1 MAEVGVRGGRP
12 TRVAKCGAASV
23 PRVHGRPEFHARSAG
38 LELAR
43 EPRQPASRSALG
55 NHDFPRP
62 HQRAS
67 RRLTRHAH
75 PPLPPAKLAF
85 VLLTVAGASIA
96 AADVERPVSARRV
109 VPTTP
114 LGGSRSPLSPR
125 CGPDSDDVP
134 LTNATGAISDG
145 SGPGL
150 YLPHTDCTWIVRPST
165 LAPPPTPTARL
176 RPSLLSP
183 RRRRHNP
190 RLRALRHRLRRRLP
204 VRHRPRRLR
213 SRPRP
218 SPRARPVHRRSP
230 RPLRRSF
237 RRRRRAHPPFRRRR
251 QPRRGFSRSSTS
263 PTARA
268 TTTAPREV
276 DASAASARVTTDGS
290 DRTAPYRFRPSSATA
305 RRPEASSA
313 SERRDIFASSR
324 RRSRRISCS
333 SSR

>member
-1 MAEVGVRGGRP
+1 MGVRR
-12 TRVAKCGAASV
+12 
-23 PRVHGRPEFHARSAG
+23 
-38 LELAR
+38 
-43 EPRQPASRSALG
+43 ASRSVAQRACPESTEGPSSTRGRPDLSSLASLG
-55 NHDFPRP
+55 NQPRDRLWVTTTFLG
-62 HQRAS
+62 HTSARRAAS
-67 RRLTRHAH
+67 HAMHIRLY
-75 PPLPPAKLAF
+75 PPAKLAF

-165 LAPPPTPTARL
+165 LAPPPDPDGASPTLPPSPPDDGGITLVFERFDTVFDDDFLYVTDPDASDAVPAR
-176 RPSLLSP
+176 P
-183 RRRRHNP
+183 RE
-190 RLRALRHRLRRRLP
+190 LALYTGALP
-204 VRHRPRRLR
+204 VPFAVRFDAVAALTLR
-213 SRPRP
+213 FVAGDNRDEG
-218 SPRARPVHRRSP
+218 
-230 RPLRRSF
+230 L
-237 RRRRRAHPPFRRRR
+237 
-251 QPRRGFSRSSTS
+251 RSSTS